1 MGLPKI
7 KIGENEITWF
17 NTVDSGF
24 ASMLEAIDSACRTI
38 DLEMYIFRNDA
49 VGHDFRTALLDAQAR
64 GVKIRVMLDG
74 LGSVT
79 LASDYWNE
87 LVKGGGEF
95 RLFNP
100 VRITGPIFR
109 DHRKLLAVDGKIAF
123 IGGFNIGEE
132 YRGDGIEHGW
142 HDCGCRLDGPG
153 VGVLVG
159 AFEQMWQ
166 RSEHKRQFLPRL
178 RKGSADHRAMGER
191 LSLLLTGPGRA
202 PFVMQETLLADIRK
216 AKTINIISAYFLPPR
231 KLLRGLM
238 RAARA
243 GVKVRL
249 LLAGKTDVQ
258 VAMLAAHRLY
268 HPLLKAGVEIYEYEP
283 QILHTK
289 CYLIDQTA
297 YIGSANMDI
306 RSLRINYEL
315 LVRCEDQSL
324 AGTMLQFFEQALNHS
339 KLISLADWKSH
350 RNFWTKM
357 KEEWAWLILARLDP
371 WLSQAQVSA
380 SRPPRNQNRRTT
392 VR

>member
-1 MGLPKI
+1 MELPKI
-7 KIGENEITWF
+7 KVGDNEITWL
-17 NTVDSGF
+17 NTVDCGF
-24 ASMLEAIDSACRTI
+24 ASMLEAIDSACSTI

-49 VGHDFRTALLDAQAR
+49 VGQGFRTALSDAQAR

-74 LGSVT
+74 LGSVVLT
-79 LASDYWNE
+79 SDYWNE

-109 DHRKLLAVDGKIAF
+109 DHRKLLAVDGKVGFVGGYNIA
-123 IGGFNIGEE
+123 EE
-132 YRGDGIEHGW
+132 YRGDGIERGW
-142 HDCGCRLDGPG
+142 HDCGCRVDGPG
-153 VGVLVG
+153 VEVLIG

-178 RKGSADHRAMGER
+178 RKGSADHRTMGER

-202 PFVMQETLLADIRK
+202 PFVMQDTLLADIRK

-249 LLAGKTDVQ
+249 LLAGKSDVQ
-258 VAMLAAHRLY
+258 VALLAAHRLY
-268 HPLLKAGVEIYEYEP
+268 HALLKAGVTIYEYQP
-283 QILHTK
+283 QILHSK

-315 LVRCEDQSL
+315 LVRCEDPNL
-324 AGTMLQFFEQALNHS
+324 AGTVLQFFEEALIHS

-350 RNFWTKM
+350 RNFWTRM

-371 WLSQAQVSA
+371 WLSQVQVSGTQ
-380 SRPPRNQNRRTT
+380 SIRVQTRRTLP
-392 VR
+392 R